1 MPLIR
6 KSGAS
11 APKELR
17 LFWPM
22 QTLQETTINVFVFAS
37 SLQSFDADPVGPVG
51 LLKRHRSLLEA
62 IASEK
67 YDQESATEGLLH
79 LTEDDLR
86 ATRAT
91 EGCGRRRRAGTESQG
106 ACLPVNIALNQP

>member
-11 APKELR
+11 APKELG

-22 QTLQETTINVFVFAS
+22 LTTEGKTIDVFIYAS
-37 SLQSFDADPVGPVG
+37 ALQSFDPTPNGPVG
-51 LLKRHRSLLEA
+51 LLKRHRPLLER

-67 YDQESATEGLLH
+67 YDRDGAREGGFLH
-79 LTEDDLR
+79 ISDDDLR
-86 ATRAT
+86 AAQ
-91 EGCGRRRRAGTESQG
+91 ANHG
-106 ACLPVNIALNQP
+106 AVNEKEN

>member
-6 KSGAS
+6 KNGAS
-11 APKELR
+11 APKELG
-17 LFWPM
+17 LFWSM
-22 QTLQETTINVFVFAS
+22 QTLDGTTIVFAS
-37 SLQSFDADPVGPVG
+37 ALQTFDTDPVGPVG
-51 LLKRHRSLLEA
+51 LLKRHRALLET

-67 YDQESATEGLLH
+67 YDRDGATEGLLH

-91 EGCGRRRRAGTESQG
+91 DAVVDEAE
-106 ACLPVNIALNQP
+106 